1 MTKERII
8 GLVSLLI
15 VIGLVIV
22 IPMYINRL
30 DTSKLDKIA
39 EIVSNDKEVRKNF
52 DNVWMKQTDKSND
65 QQFDLNLS
73 AKPSFTSL
81 SDEEKLLTIGK
92 AMEIA
97 QRNSNLNKINCGK
110 DKICSIKQI
119 LILQT
124 KMIRLPAIQFN
135 MTH

>member
-65 QQFDLNLS
+65 QQFD
-73 AKPSFTSL
+73 
-81 SDEEKLLTIGK
+81 
-92 AMEIA
+92 
-97 QRNSNLNKINCGK
+97 
-110 DKICSIKQI
+110 
-119 LILQT
+119 
-124 KMIRLPAIQFN
+124 
-135 MTH
+135 